1 MLMDLL
7 SKASTIAM
15 LAFVISS
22 MLAMGVGLSI
32 SQIVQP
38 LRNPRLIVVALL
50 SNFVLMPLC
59 AFALSTLLRLDE
71 PLGVGMLLLGCAAG
85 APFLPKL
92 AELAKGNLPF
102 AVGTMVLLMVVT
114 VGYLPVVL
122 PLLLPGV
129 AVNPAKIAQSLVLLM
144 LLPLGIGLIL
154 KSRYEELAARVKPV
168 LDQISNISLILLVL
182 LITAAN
188 IDKVLEV
195 FGTRGI
201 LAGLLFIALGFAM
214 GWLFGGPGNDTR
226 RVLALGTAQRNIA
239 AALVVGSQEL
249 QRSPGGRH
257 GDRRRNRRVDHPH
270 AVVSCLDQSLTDVCA
285 TVVLHPPTE
294 LSRRFLRKLARD
306 RSRTPSARR
315 SRPGMSK

>member
-22 MLAMGVGLSI
+22 MLAMGIGLSI
-32 SQIVQP
+32 SGIIHP
-38 LRNPRLIVVALL
+38 LRNPRLIVFALL

-59 AFALSTLLRLDE
+59 ALALSTLLRLDQ
-71 PLGVGMLLLGCAAG
+71 PLGIGMLLLGCAAG

-129 AVNPAKIAQSLVLLM
+129 AVNPTKIAQSLVLLM
-144 LLPLGIGLIL
+144 LLPLGIGLAL
-154 KSRYEELAARVKPV
+154 RSRYEELAARVKPV
-168 LDQISNISLILLVL
+168 LDRISSVSLIMLVL

-201 LAGLLFIALGFAM
+201 LAGLLFIAFGFAI
-214 GWLFGGPGNDTR
+214 GWLLGGPGNDTR
-226 RVLALGTAQRNIA
+226 LVLALGTSQRNIA
-239 AALVVGSQEL
+239 AALVVGSQ
-249 QRSPGGRH
+249 SFSDP
-257 GDRRRNRRVDHPH
+257 RV
-270 AVVSCLDQSLTDVCA
+270 VVMVI
-285 TVVLHPPTE
+285 VVAIVGLIVLMP
-294 LSRRFLRKLARD
+294 LSRALANR
-306 RSRTPSARR
+306 
-315 SRPGMSK
+315 